1 MVRLLEEVV
10 VDENA
15 SLGTDTEEVWLRGA
29 QGIVSDE
36 GLLLDRGS

>member
-15 SLGTDTEEVWLRGA
+15 SLGAYTEEVWLRRGA
-29 QGIVSDE
+29 RNS
-36 GLLLDRGS
+36 